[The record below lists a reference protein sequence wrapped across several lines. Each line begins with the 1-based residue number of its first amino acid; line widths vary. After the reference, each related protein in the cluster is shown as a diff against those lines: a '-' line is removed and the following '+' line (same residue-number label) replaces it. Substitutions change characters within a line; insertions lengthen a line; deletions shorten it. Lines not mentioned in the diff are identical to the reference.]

1 MIRVSQMS
9 TFRQFLR
16 DLWSLTK
23 PYWTSEDR
31 GRAFLLLGVI
41 VALNLGLVFINVLLN
56 KWNAAFYD
64 ALQNKDYDEFVHQLY
79 IFCGYAAV
87 FILIAVYQ
95 IYLNQMLQ
103 IRWRRWLTE
112 NYLDAWLAKR
122 TYYRMQLLD
131 HGTDNPDQRIADDL
145 RDFVSLTLTL
155 TLSLLRQVVTLVSF
169 LTILWNLSGD
179 FSFTVGGVEIAIP
192 GYMVWAALVYSV
204 IGTWLTVKIGGP
216 LARLNFNQQRFEAD
230 FRFGLVRFRENMEPI
245 ALYRGEGDERRG
257 FLARFG
263 HVVDNWWE
271 IMRRQ
276 KKLTF
281 FTAGYGQ
288 IATVFPII
296 VAAPRYFTGQIQL
309 GQLMQTSSAFGQVQ
323 DAMSWIINAFTSLAE
338 WKAVVDRLA
347 SFRKAIEAA
356 ETAEREDRIAVSE
369 TGADSL
375 AVDGLTVRR
384 PDGKILLG
392 DGRLTLGRGE
402 SLLITGPSG
411 SGKSTLFRALA
422 GIWPFGEGTIQR
434 PPADQT
440 LFLPQKPYLPIA
452 SLRDVLLY
460 PEPPA
465 DPAQRSDAALNAA
478 LAAVGL
484 EGLAARLDDQQHWAL
499 QLSGGEQQRIA
510 LARALIQRP
519 GWLFLDE
526 STSAIDEPS
535 ETAIYQTL
543 RRHLPDTTIVSIGH
557 RENLKPLHD
566 KVMRLV
572 RPEDGGEPALV
583 PAR

>member
-41 VALNLGLVFINVLLN
+41 IALNLGLVFINVLLN

-64 ALQNKDYDEFVHQLY
+64 ALQNKDYGEFVHQLY
-79 IFCGYAAV
+79 IFCGYAAA

-131 HGTDNPDQRIADDL
+131 QGTDNPDQRISDDV
-145 RDFVSLTLTL
+145 RDFVTLTLSL

-179 FSFTVGGVEIAIP
+179 FSFTVGGIEIAVP

-204 IGTWLTVKIGGP
+204 VGTWLTIKIGGP

-245 ALYRGEGDERRG
+245 ALYRGEADERRG

-263 HVVDNWWE
+263 NVVDNWWA

-309 GQLMQTSSAFGQVQ
+309 GQLMQTASAFGQVQ
-323 DAMSWIINAFTSLAE
+323 EAMSWIVNAFTSLAE

-347 SFRKAIEAA
+347 SFRKAIDAA
-356 ETAEREDRIAVSE
+356 QAAEREDRIAVTEAGS
-369 TGADSL
+369 DSL
-375 AVDGLTVRR
+375 QVNGLTVRR
-384 PDGKILLG
+384 PDGRILLG
-392 DGRLTLGRGE
+392 NGHLALGRGE
-402 SLLITGPSG
+402 SLLITGASG

-422 GIWPFGEGTIQR
+422 GIWPFGEGEVRR
-434 PPADQT
+434 PPAGET

-465 DPAQRSDAALNAA
+465 DPAARSDAALVAA
-478 LAAVGL
+478 LEAVGL
-484 EGLAARLDDQQHWAL
+484 EGLSHRLDEQQHWAL

-519 GWLFLDE
+519 AWLFLDE
-526 STSAIDEPS
+526 STSAIDEAS
-535 ETAIYQTL
+535 ETTIYQVL

-583 PAR
+583 PSA